1 MKIDKVSG
9 YFLKNDNGREIR
21 IMYMDYRWHFII
33 NDDSVFSFSED
44 DAKEFA
50 DLFNEINRSISVT
63 DRKVWK
69 DIDKAI
75 NDSKLDR
82 QMHLPPMDGGQHGGH

>member
-9 YFLKNDNGREIR
+9 YFLKNDNGRQIR

-50 DLFNEINRSISVT
+50 DLFNEINRSSSVT
-63 DRKVWK
+63 DLKVPEG
-69 DIDKAI
+69 IDESVSESIK
-75 NDSKLDR
+75 K
-82 QMHLPPMDGGQHGGH
+82 MHLPPMDGGQHGGH

>member
-9 YFLKNDNGREIR
+9 YFLKNDNGRQIR

-50 DLFNEINRSISVT
+50 DLFNEIYRSSNEK
-63 DRKVWK
+63 DLKVPE
-69 DIDKAI
+69 DIDESVSESIK
-75 NDSKLDR
+75 KR
-82 QMHLPPMDGGQHGGH
+82 PLPPMDGGQHGGH